1 MNLDELMAVWKSQDA
16 SPLHGVNETLLRLA
30 LRQEETQAQKQRR
43 RERWI
48 VYGMVIGMVTL
59 NVAFLARFL
68 FFMIYRQR
76 GIVLSGWDYAGPV
89 AGVVAGMAAALL
101 TAGRLYLRQRA
112 QAVREQRFGE
122 SLRDQINR
130 QLALCDYAPARTRP
144 ASRLGIRLP
153 VIISVAAFFA
163 IGRIHNWTLSDA
175 RLWGL
180 VGFFVVFCILVV
192 KGASWEQRRFVERK
206 ILPRQRQL
214 EALLKE
220 LDDQ

>member
-30 LRQEETQAQKQRR
+30 LRQEETQAQKWRR

-48 VYGMVIGMVTL
+48 VYGMVTLMVTL

-89 AGVVAGMAAALL
+89 AGNVAGVAAGLL
-101 TAGRLYLRQRA
+101 AAGRSYLKQRA

-130 QLALCDYAPARTRP
+130 QLALCDYAAARTRP
-144 ASRLGIRLP
+144 ASRGIRLL
-153 VIISVAAFFA
+153 VIISAAAFFA
-163 IGRIHNWTLSDA
+163 IVRIHNRTLSDA

-220 LDDQ
+220 LDGQ

>member
-30 LRQEETQAQKQRR
+30 LRREETQAQKWRR

-48 VYGMVIGMVTL
+48 VYGMVTL
-59 NVAFLARFL
+59 FVAVLARFL

-76 GIVLSGWDYAGPV
+76 GVVLSGWVYAVPVACVV
-89 AGVVAGMAAALL
+89 AGVAAALPIV
-101 TAGRLYLRQRA
+101 GRFYLRQRA

-130 QLALCDYAPARTRP
+130 QLALCDYAAARTRP
-144 ASRLGIRLP
+144 ASRLGIRLLL
-153 VIISVAAFFA
+153 IISVAAFFA
-163 IGRIHNWTLSDA
+163 SRWIHDRTFSDA

-180 VGFFVVFCILVV
+180 VGFIVCWMLVV
-192 KGASWEQRRFVERK
+192 RSASRVWRRFVERK

-220 LDDQ
+220 LDGQ